1 MAAAFV
7 AAAFVAAAATSTA
20 AFARTLLLQLCADRG
35 PRGRALL
42 FASCVLVARMTYA
55 ACGSAACLLTDGS
68 GTACV
73 SIVAEVQ
80 NAFVT
85 RKRSALRLGQI
96 SEVRTQ
102 INLFFRRKNSG
113 KTLKQVSSPIF
124 LRLRRARS
132 FSNIGFNC
140 FTYSEHQSTRG
151 ESPTRL
157 REYRACV

>member
-1 MAAAFV
+1 M

-20 AFARTLLLQLCADRG
+20 AFARTLLLQLCDRG

-102 INLFFRRKNSG
+102 INLFFRRKNNG

-140 FTYSEHQSTRG
+140 FTYSEHQSGTYPG
-151 ESPTRL
+151 LSFI
-157 REYRACV
+157 

>member
-1 MAAAFV
+1 M

-20 AFARTLLLQLCADRG
+20 AFARTLLLQLCDRG

-96 SEVRTQ
+96 SE
-102 INLFFRRKNSG
+102 
-113 KTLKQVSSPIF
+113 
-124 LRLRRARS
+124 
-132 FSNIGFNC
+132 
-140 FTYSEHQSTRG
+140 
-151 ESPTRL
+151 
-157 REYRACV
+157 